1 MNSPMLCI
9 GDARVSQL
17 KIVSYN
23 PHRELK
29 LYELL
34 DPSSSLPSKEAANIS
49 DASSITLYD
58 S

>member
-1 MNSPMLCI
+1 MLCI

-17 KIVSYN
+17 KIVVSYN
-23 PHRELK
+23 PHQELK
-29 LYELL
+29 LCELL